1 MQAWLAQRQRGAV
14 NRAVQAF
21 GNRLHEEE
29 VILDPALN
37 PFTPQPLLVVSP
49 DGQEV
54 AVARQLKEPPK
65 GPDDPPAGTG
75 TDDTEKP
82 AAHHVSSFPHL
93 CCNPALHQPCATNH
107 QP

>member
-1 MQAWLAQRQRGAV
+1 M

-21 GNRLHEEE
+21 GARLHEEE

-54 AVARQLKEPPK
+54 AVARQYKDPPK
-65 GPDDPPAGTG
+65 GPDDPTGGTPV
-75 TDDTEKP
+75 DDVEKP
-82 AAHHVSSFPHL
+82 VAHQVGK
-93 CCNPALHQPCATNH
+93 
-107 QP
+107 